1 MKEFE
6 KNKNEFLI
14 FLEKD
19 RAYSNQT
26 IQSYLRDLN
35 VYDSFIKDNSIQY
48 HKIKKDDIFKF
59 QSSLEGQISPRSFSR
74 ILSALKTF
82 YKFLH
87 MERVIDDITLNEIK
101 SYPSPKYKKS
111 MPTFLSKEQVE
122 KIVERIDLNEKLDNR
137 NKKRDQ
143 AIIMLFFSSGI
154 RLNELI
160 SIKLSDIDFSD
171 NKIKVFGK
179 GKKQR
184 IVNFDNYTKDLMI
197 QYLKVIEKYPLV
209 KKLYNNNLFVDKKN
223 KALKERKVQTI
234 VMNNLRQLN
243 LASYGPHTLRHSFA
257 THLLNSGVSINAIQ
271 SLLGHESLSSTQIYT
286 HVTIGG
292 LKETIKK
299 SHPRGEK

>member
-19 RAYSNQT
+19 RGYSNQT
-26 IQSYLRDLN
+26 IESYSRDLSLYSN
-35 VYDSFIKDNSIQY
+35 FIIENKIQY
-48 HKIKKDDIFKF
+48 HKIKKNDIFKF
-59 QSSLEGQISPRSFSR
+59 QSSLEGQISPRSFAR

-87 MERVIDDITLNEIK
+87 MERLIDDIALNEVK

-122 KIVERIDLNEKLDNR
+122 KIVEKINLNENLDDQA
-137 NKKRDQ
+137 KKRDQ

-184 IVNFDNYTKDLMI
+184 IVNFDSYTKDLMI
-197 QYLKVIEKYPLV
+197 QYLEMIQKYPLV
-209 KKLYNNNLFVDKKN
+209 KEIYNNNLFVDKKN

>member
-1 MKEFE
+1 MS
-6 KNKNEFLI
+6 L
-14 FLEKD
+14 
-19 RAYSNQT
+19 YSN
-26 IQSYLRDLN
+26 
-35 VYDSFIKDNSIQY
+35 FIIENKIQY
-48 HKIKKDDIFKF
+48 HKIKKNDIFKF
-59 QSSLEGQISPRSFSR
+59 QSSLEGQISPRSFAR

-87 MERVIDDITLNEIK
+87 MERAIDDITLNEVK

-111 MPTFLSKEQVE
+111 MPTFLCNEQVE
-122 KIVERIDLNEKLDNR
+122 KIVEKINLNENLDDQA
-137 NKKRDQ
+137 KKRDQ

-184 IVNFDNYTKDLMI
+184 IVNFDSYTKDLMI
-197 QYLKVIEKYPLV
+197 QYLEMIQKYPLV
-209 KKLYNNNLFVDKKN
+209 KEIYNNNLFVDKKN

-234 VMNNLRQLN
+234 VMNNLKQLS

-257 THLLNSGVSINAIQ
+257 THLLNSGVSIKSIQ

-286 HVTIGG
+286 HVTLGS

-299 SHPRGEK
+299 HPRGEK

>member
-35 VYDSFIKDNSIQY
+35 VYDSFMKDNSIQY

-234 VMNNLRQLN
+234 VMNNLKQLS

-257 THLLNSGVSINAIQ
+257 THLLNSGVSIKSIQ

-286 HVTIGG
+286 HVTLGS

-299 SHPRGEK
+299 HPRGEK

>member
-19 RAYSNQT
+19 RGYSDQT
-26 IQSYLRDLN
+26 IESYSRDLN
-35 VYDSFIKDNSIQY
+35 VYDSFMKDNTIQY
-48 HKIKKDDIFKF
+48 HKIKKDNIFKF
-59 QSSLEGQISPRSFSR
+59 QSSLEGQISPRSFAR

-87 MERVIDDITLNEIK
+87 MERAIDDITLNEIK

-122 KIVERIDLNEKLDNR
+122 KIVERINLNKKLDNR

-143 AIIMLFFSSGI
+143 AIIMLFFSSGV

-160 SIKLSDIDFSD
+160 SIKLSDIDFSN

-184 IVNFDNYTKDLMI
+184 IVNFDNHTKDLMI

-209 KKLYNNNLFVDKKN
+209 KKLYNDNLFVNKKN

>member
-26 IQSYLRDLN
+26 IESYLRDLN
-35 VYDSFIKDNSIQY
+35 VYDSFMKDNSIQY

-137 NKKRDQ
+137 NKKRNQ
-143 AIIMLFFSSGI
+143 AIIMLFFSSGV

-160 SIKLSDIDFSD
+160 SIKLSDIDFSN

-209 KKLYNNNLFVDKKN
+209 KKIYNNNLFVDKKN

>member
-35 VYDSFIKDNSIQY
+35 VYDSFMKDNSIQY

-209 KKLYNNNLFVDKKN
+209 KKIYNNNLFVDKKN

-257 THLLNSGVSINAIQ
+257 THLLNNGVSINAIQ

-286 HVTIGG
+286 HVTFEN

>member
-19 RAYSNQT
+19 RGYSNQT
-26 IQSYLRDLN
+26 IESYSRDLSLYSN
-35 VYDSFIKDNSIQY
+35 FIIENKIQY
-48 HKIKKDDIFKF
+48 HKIKKNDIFKF
-59 QSSLEGQISPRSFSR
+59 QSSLEGQISPRSFAR

-87 MERVIDDITLNEIK
+87 MERLIDDIALNEVK

-122 KIVERIDLNEKLDNR
+122 KIVEKINLNENLDDQA
-137 NKKRDQ
+137 KKRDQ

-184 IVNFDNYTKDLMI
+184 IVNFDSYTKDLMI
-197 QYLKVIEKYPLV
+197 QYLKMIQKYPLV
-209 KKLYNNNLFVDKKN
+209 KELYNNNLFVDKKN

-234 VMNNLRQLN
+234 VMNNLKQLS

-257 THLLNSGVSINAIQ
+257 THLLNSGVSIKSIQ

-286 HVTIGG
+286 HVTLGS

-299 SHPRGEK
+299 HPRGEK

>member
-6 KNKNEFLI
+6 KNKIEFAI
-14 FLEKD
+14 FLKKE
-19 RAYSNQT
+19 RGYSNQT
-26 IQSYLRDLN
+26 IESYSRDLN
-35 VYDSFIKDNSIQY
+35 VYHNFVKKNKIQY
-48 HKIKKDDIFKF
+48 NKIKKEDIFKF
-59 QSSLEGQISPRSFSR
+59 QSSLEGQISPRSFAR

-87 MERVIDDITLNEIK
+87 MERAVDDITLNEIK
-101 SYPSPKYKKS
+101 LYPSPKYKKS

-122 KIVERIDLNEKLDNR
+122 KIVEKIDLNEKLDNR
-137 NKKRDQ
+137 DRKKDQ

-160 SIKLSDIDFSD
+160 SIKLSDIDFSN

-184 IVNFDNYTKDLMI
+184 IVNFDNYTKDLVI
-197 QYLKVIEKYPLV
+197 QYLEIIEKYPLV
-209 KKLYNNNLFVDKKN
+209 KELYNNNLFVDKKN
-223 KALKERKVQTI
+223 KPLKERKVQTI

-257 THLLNSGVSINAIQ
+257 THLLNSGVSISAIQ

-286 HVTIGG
+286 HVTLGS
-292 LKETIKK
+292 LKKTIKK
-299 SHPRGEK
+299 AHPRGEK

>member
-19 RAYSNQT
+19 RGYSNQT
-26 IQSYLRDLN
+26 IESYSRDLN
-35 VYDSFIKDNSIQY
+35 VYNSFMKDNTIQY
-48 HKIKKDDIFKF
+48 HKIKKDNIFKF
-59 QSSLEGQISPRSFSR
+59 QSSLEGQISPRSFAR

-87 MERVIDDITLNEIK
+87 MERAIDDITLNEIK

-122 KIVERIDLNEKLDNR
+122 KIVERINLNKKLDNR

-143 AIIMLFFSSGI
+143 AIIMLFFSSGV

-160 SIKLSDIDFSD
+160 SIKLSDIDFSN

-184 IVNFDNYTKDLMI
+184 IVNFDNHTKDLMI

-209 KKLYNNNLFVDKKN
+209 KKLYNDNLFVNKKN

>member
-19 RAYSNQT
+19 RGYSDQT
-26 IQSYLRDLN
+26 IESYSRDLN
-35 VYDSFIKDNSIQY
+35 VYNSFMKDNTIQY
-48 HKIKKDDIFKF
+48 HKIKKDNIFKF
-59 QSSLEGQISPRSFSR
+59 QSSLEGQISPRSFAR

-87 MERVIDDITLNEIK
+87 MERAIDDITLNEIK

-122 KIVERIDLNEKLDNR
+122 KIVERINLNKKLDNR

-143 AIIMLFFSSGI
+143 AIIMLFFSSGV

-160 SIKLSDIDFSD
+160 SIKLSDIDFSN

-184 IVNFDNYTKDLMI
+184 IVNFDNHTKDLMI
-197 QYLKVIEKYPLV
+197 QYLKLIEKYPLV
-209 KKLYNNNLFVDKKN
+209 KKLYNDNLFVNKKN

>member
-19 RAYSNQT
+19 RGYSNQT
-26 IQSYLRDLN
+26 IESYSRDLSLYSN
-35 VYDSFIKDNSIQY
+35 FIIENKIQY
-48 HKIKKDDIFKF
+48 HKIKKNDIFKF
-59 QSSLEGQISPRSFSR
+59 QSSLEGQISPRSFAR

-87 MERVIDDITLNEIK
+87 MERLIDDIVLNEVK

-122 KIVERIDLNEKLDNR
+122 KIVEKINLNENLDDQA
-137 NKKRDQ
+137 KKRDQ

-184 IVNFDNYTKDLMI
+184 IVNFDSYTKDLII
-197 QYLKVIEKYPLV
+197 QYLKMIEKYPLV
-209 KKLYNNNLFVDKKN
+209 KELYNNNLFVDKKN

-234 VMNNLRQLN
+234 VMNNLKQLS

-257 THLLNSGVSINAIQ
+257 THLLNSGVSIKSIQ

-286 HVTIGG
+286 HVTLGS

-299 SHPRGEK
+299 HPRGEK

>member
-26 IQSYLRDLN
+26 IQSYLRDLS
-35 VYDSFIKDNSIQY
+35 VYDSFMKDNSIQY

-197 QYLKVIEKYPLV
+197 HYLKVIEKYPLV
-209 KKLYNNNLFVDKKN
+209 KNIYNNNLFVDKKN

-286 HVTIGG
+286 HVTIGS

>member
-19 RAYSNQT
+19 RGYSNQT
-26 IQSYLRDLN
+26 IESYSRDLSLYSN
-35 VYDSFIKDNSIQY
+35 FIIENKIQY
-48 HKIKKDDIFKF
+48 HKIKKNDIFKF
-59 QSSLEGQISPRSFSR
+59 QSSLEGQISPRSFAR

-87 MERVIDDITLNEIK
+87 MERLIDDIALNEVK

-122 KIVERIDLNEKLDNR
+122 KIVEKINLNENLDDQA
-137 NKKRDQ
+137 KKRDQ

-184 IVNFDNYTKDLMI
+184 IVNFDSYTKDLMI
-197 QYLKVIEKYPLV
+197 QYLKMIEKYPLV
-209 KKLYNNNLFVDKKN
+209 KEIYNNNLFVDKKN

-234 VMNNLRQLN
+234 VMNNLKQLS

-257 THLLNSGVSINAIQ
+257 THLLNSGVSIKSIQ

-286 HVTIGG
+286 HVTLGS

-299 SHPRGEK
+299 HPRGEK

>member
-26 IQSYLRDLN
+26 IESYLRDLN
-35 VYDSFIKDNSIQY
+35 VYDSFMKDNTIQY

-101 SYPSPKYKKS
+101 SYPSPKYKKR

-209 KKLYNNNLFVDKKN
+209 KKIYNNNLFVDKKN

-234 VMNNLRQLN
+234 VMNNLKQLN

-257 THLLNSGVSINAIQ
+257 THLLNNGVSINAIQ

>member
-19 RAYSNQT
+19 RGYSDQT
-26 IQSYLRDLN
+26 IESYSRDLN
-35 VYDSFIKDNSIQY
+35 VYDSFMKDNTIQY
-48 HKIKKDDIFKF
+48 HKIKKDNIFKF
-59 QSSLEGQISPRSFSR
+59 QSSLQGQISPRSFAR

-87 MERVIDDITLNEIK
+87 MERLIDDITLNEIK

-122 KIVERIDLNEKLDNR
+122 KIVERINLNKKLDNR

-143 AIIMLFFSSGI
+143 AIIMLFFSSGV

-160 SIKLSDIDFSD
+160 SIKLSDIDFSN

-184 IVNFDNYTKDLMI
+184 IVNFDNHTKDLMI
-197 QYLKVIEKYPLV
+197 QYLKLIEKYPLV
-209 KKLYNNNLFVDKKN
+209 KKLYNDNLFVNKKN

>member
-19 RAYSNQT
+19 RGYSNQT
-26 IQSYLRDLN
+26 IESYSRDLSLYSN
-35 VYDSFIKDNSIQY
+35 FIIENKIQY
-48 HKIKKDDIFKF
+48 HKIKKNDIFKF
-59 QSSLEGQISPRSFSR
+59 QSSLEGQISPRSFAR

-87 MERVIDDITLNEIK
+87 MERLIDDIALNEVK

-122 KIVERIDLNEKLDNR
+122 KIVEKINLNENLDDQA
-137 NKKRDQ
+137 KKRDQ

-184 IVNFDNYTKDLMI
+184 IVNFDSYTKDLMI
-197 QYLKVIEKYPLV
+197 QYLKMIEKYPLV
-209 KKLYNNNLFVDKKN
+209 KELYNNNLFVDKKN

-234 VMNNLRQLN
+234 VMNNLKQLS

-257 THLLNSGVSINAIQ
+257 THLLNSGVSIKSIQ

-286 HVTIGG
+286 HVTFEN

>member
-26 IQSYLRDLN
+26 IQSYLRDLS
-35 VYDSFIKDNSIQY
+35 VYDSFMKDNSIQY

-209 KKLYNNNLFVDKKN
+209 KKIYNNNLFVDKKN

>member
-26 IQSYLRDLN
+26 IKSYLRDLN
-35 VYDSFIKDNSIQY
+35 VYDSFMKDNSIQY

-143 AIIMLFFSSGI
+143 AIIMLFFSSGV

-209 KKLYNNNLFVDKKN
+209 KKIYNNNLFVDKKN

-234 VMNNLRQLN
+234 VMNNLKQLN

-286 HVTIGG
+286 HVTIGS

>member
-19 RAYSNQT
+19 RGYSNQT
-26 IQSYLRDLN
+26 IESYSRDLSL
-35 VYDSFIKDNSIQY
+35 YSSFIIENKIQY
-48 HKIKKDDIFKF
+48 HKIKKNDIFKF
-59 QSSLEGQISPRSFSR
+59 QSSLEGQISPRSFAR

-87 MERVIDDITLNEIK
+87 MERLIDDIALNEVK

-122 KIVERIDLNEKLDNR
+122 KIVEKINLNENLDDQA
-137 NKKRDQ
+137 KKRDQ

-184 IVNFDNYTKDLMI
+184 IVNFDSYTKDLMI
-197 QYLKVIEKYPLV
+197 QYLEMIQKYPLV
-209 KKLYNNNLFVDKKN
+209 KELYNNNLFVDKKN

-234 VMNNLRQLN
+234 VMNNLKQLS

-257 THLLNSGVSINAIQ
+257 THLLNSGVSIKSIQ

-286 HVTIGG
+286 HVTLGS

-299 SHPRGEK
+299 HPRGEK

>member
-6 KNKNEFLI
+6 KNKIEFAI
-14 FLEKD
+14 FLKKD
-19 RAYSNQT
+19 RGYSNQT
-26 IQSYLRDLN
+26 IESYSRDLN
-35 VYDSFIKDNSIQY
+35 VYHNFVKKNKIQY
-48 HKIKKDDIFKF
+48 NKIKKEDIFKF
-59 QSSLEGQISPRSFSR
+59 QSSLEGQISPRSFAR

-87 MERVIDDITLNEIK
+87 MERAVDDITLNEIK
-101 SYPSPKYKKS
+101 LYPSPKYKKS

-122 KIVERIDLNEKLDNR
+122 KIVEKIDLNEKLDNR
-137 NKKRDQ
+137 DRKKDQ

-160 SIKLSDIDFSD
+160 SIKLSDIDFSN

-184 IVNFDNYTKDLMI
+184 IVNFDNYTKDLVI
-197 QYLKVIEKYPLV
+197 KYLEIIEKYPLV
-209 KKLYNNNLFVDKKN
+209 KELYNNNLFVDKKN
-223 KALKERKVQTI
+223 KPLKERKVQTI

-257 THLLNSGVSINAIQ
+257 THLLNNGVSISAIQ

-286 HVTIGG
+286 HVTLGS
-292 LKETIKK
+292 LKKTIKK
-299 SHPRGEK
+299 AHPRGEK

>member
-19 RAYSNQT
+19 RGYSNQT
-26 IQSYLRDLN
+26 IESYSRDLSLYSN
-35 VYDSFIKDNSIQY
+35 FIIENKVQY
-48 HKIKKDDIFKF
+48 HKIKKNDIFKF
-59 QSSLEGQISPRSFSR
+59 QSSLEGQISPRSFAR

-87 MERVIDDITLNEIK
+87 MERLIDDIALNEVK

-122 KIVERIDLNEKLDNR
+122 KIVEKINLNENLDDQA
-137 NKKRDQ
+137 KKRDQ

-184 IVNFDNYTKDLMI
+184 IVNFDSYTKDLMI
-197 QYLKVIEKYPLV
+197 QYLKMIEKYPLV
-209 KKLYNNNLFVDKKN
+209 KELYNNNLFVDKKN

-234 VMNNLRQLN
+234 VMNNLKQLS

-257 THLLNSGVSINAIQ
+257 THLLNSGVSIKSIQ

-286 HVTIGG
+286 HVTLGS

-299 SHPRGEK
+299 HPRGEK

>member
-19 RAYSNQT
+19 RGYSNQT
-26 IQSYLRDLN
+26 IESYSRDLSLYSN
-35 VYDSFIKDNSIQY
+35 FIIENKIQY
-48 HKIKKDDIFKF
+48 YKIKKNDIFKF
-59 QSSLEGQISPRSFSR
+59 QSSLEGQISPRSFAR

-87 MERVIDDITLNEIK
+87 MERLIDDIALNEVK

-122 KIVERIDLNEKLDNR
+122 KIVEKINLNENLDDQA
-137 NKKRDQ
+137 KKRDQ

-184 IVNFDNYTKDLMI
+184 IVNFDSYTKDLMI
-197 QYLKVIEKYPLV
+197 QYLEMIQKYPLV
-209 KKLYNNNLFVDKKN
+209 KEIYNNNLFVDKKN

-234 VMNNLRQLN
+234 VMNNLKQLS

-257 THLLNSGVSINAIQ
+257 THLLNSGVSIKSIQ

-286 HVTIGG
+286 HVTLGS

-299 SHPRGEK
+299 HPRGEK

>member
-1 MKEFE
+1 MG
-6 KNKNEFLI
+6 
-14 FLEKD
+14 
-19 RAYSNQT
+19 YSNQT
-26 IQSYLRDLN
+26 IESYSRDLSLYSN
-35 VYDSFIKDNSIQY
+35 FIIENKIQY
-48 HKIKKDDIFKF
+48 HKIKKNDIFKF
-59 QSSLEGQISPRSFSR
+59 QSSLEGQISPRSFAR

-87 MERVIDDITLNEIK
+87 MERLIDDIVLNEVK

-122 KIVERIDLNEKLDNR
+122 KIVEKINLNENLDDQA
-137 NKKRDQ
+137 KKRDQ

-184 IVNFDNYTKDLMI
+184 IVNFDSYTKDLMI
-197 QYLKVIEKYPLV
+197 QYLKMIQKYPLV
-209 KKLYNNNLFVDKKN
+209 KELYNNNLFVDKKN

-234 VMNNLRQLN
+234 VMNNLKQLS

-257 THLLNSGVSINAIQ
+257 THLLNSGVSIKSIQ

-286 HVTIGG
+286 HVTLGS

-299 SHPRGEK
+299 HPRGEK

>member
-6 KNKNEFLI
+6 KNKNDFLI

-19 RAYSNQT
+19 RGYSDQT
-26 IQSYLRDLN
+26 IESYSRDLN
-35 VYDSFIKDNSIQY
+35 VYNSFMKDNTIQY
-48 HKIKKDDIFKF
+48 HKIKKDNIFKF
-59 QSSLEGQISPRSFSR
+59 QSSLEGQISPRSFAR

-87 MERVIDDITLNEIK
+87 MERAIDDITLNEIK

-122 KIVERIDLNEKLDNR
+122 KIVERINLNKKLDNR

-143 AIIMLFFSSGI
+143 AIIMLFFSSGV

-160 SIKLSDIDFSD
+160 SIKLSDIDFSN

-184 IVNFDNYTKDLMI
+184 IVNFDNHTKDLMI
-197 QYLKVIEKYPLV
+197 QYLKLIEKYPLV
-209 KKLYNNNLFVDKKN
+209 KKLYNDNLFVNKKN

>member
-19 RAYSNQT
+19 RGYSNQT
-26 IQSYLRDLN
+26 IESYSRDLSLYSN
-35 VYDSFIKDNSIQY
+35 FIIENKIQY
-48 HKIKKDDIFKF
+48 HKIKKNDIFKF
-59 QSSLEGQISPRSFSR
+59 QSSLEGQISPRSFAR

-87 MERVIDDITLNEIK
+87 MERLIDDIALNEVK

-122 KIVERIDLNEKLDNR
+122 KIVEKINLNENLDDQA
-137 NKKRDQ
+137 KKRDQ

-184 IVNFDNYTKDLMI
+184 IVNFDSYTKDLMI
-197 QYLKVIEKYPLV
+197 QYLEMIEKYPLV
-209 KKLYNNNLFVDKKN
+209 KEIYNNNLFVDKKN

-234 VMNNLRQLN
+234 VMNNLKQLS

-257 THLLNSGVSINAIQ
+257 THLLNSGVSIKSIQ

-286 HVTIGG
+286 HVTLGS

-299 SHPRGEK
+299 HPRGEK

>member
-26 IQSYLRDLN
+26 IQSYLRDLS
-35 VYDSFIKDNSIQY
+35 VYDSFMKDNSIQY

-59 QSSLEGQISPRSFSR
+59 QSSLEGQISPRSFAR

-209 KKLYNNNLFVDKKN
+209 KKIYNNNLFVDKKN

>member
-19 RAYSNQT
+19 RGYSDQT
-26 IQSYLRDLN
+26 IESYSRDLN
-35 VYDSFIKDNSIQY
+35 VYNSFMKDNTIQY
-48 HKIKKDDIFKF
+48 HKIKKDNIFKF
-59 QSSLEGQISPRSFSR
+59 QSSLQGQISPRSFAR

-87 MERVIDDITLNEIK
+87 MERLIDDITLNEIK

-122 KIVERIDLNEKLDNR
+122 KIVERINLNKKLDNR

-143 AIIMLFFSSGI
+143 AIIMLFFSSGV

-160 SIKLSDIDFSD
+160 SIKLSDIDFSN

-184 IVNFDNYTKDLMI
+184 IVNFDNHTKDLMI

-209 KKLYNNNLFVDKKN
+209 KKLYNDNLFVNKKN

>member
-19 RAYSNQT
+19 RGYSNQT
-26 IQSYLRDLN
+26 IESYSRDLSLYSN
-35 VYDSFIKDNSIQY
+35 FIIENKIQY
-48 HKIKKDDIFKF
+48 HKIKKNDIFKF
-59 QSSLEGQISPRSFSR
+59 QSSLEGQISPRSFAR

-87 MERVIDDITLNEIK
+87 MERLIDDIALNEVK

-122 KIVERIDLNEKLDNR
+122 KIVEKINLNENLDDQA
-137 NKKRDQ
+137 KKRDQ

-160 SIKLSDIDFSD
+160 SIKLSDIDFSN

-184 IVNFDNYTKDLMI
+184 IVNFDNYTKDLI
-197 QYLKVIEKYPLV
+197 IEYLKIIEKYPLA
-209 KKLYNNNLFVDKKN
+209 KELYNNNLFVNKKN

>member
-35 VYDSFIKDNSIQY
+35 VYDSFMKDNTIQY

-209 KKLYNNNLFVDKKN
+209 KKIYNNNLFVDKKN

>member
-19 RAYSNQT
+19 RGYSDQT
-26 IQSYLRDLN
+26 IESYSRDLN
-35 VYDSFIKDNSIQY
+35 VYDSFMKDNTIQY
-48 HKIKKDDIFKF
+48 HKIKKDNIFKF
-59 QSSLEGQISPRSFSR
+59 QSSLEGQISPRSFAR

-122 KIVERIDLNEKLDNR
+122 KIVERINLNKKLDNR

-143 AIIMLFFSSGI
+143 AIIMLFFSSGV

-160 SIKLSDIDFSD
+160 SIKLSDIDFSN

-184 IVNFDNYTKDLMI
+184 IVNFDNHTKDLMI
-197 QYLKVIEKYPLV
+197 QYLKLIEKYPLV
-209 KKLYNNNLFVDKKN
+209 KKLYNDNLFVNKKN

>member
-19 RAYSNQT
+19 RGYSDQT
-26 IQSYLRDLN
+26 IESYSRDLN
-35 VYDSFIKDNSIQY
+35 VYDSFMKDNTIQY
-48 HKIKKDDIFKF
+48 DRIKKDNIFKF
-59 QSSLEGQISPRSFSR
+59 QSSLEGQISPRSFAR

-122 KIVERIDLNEKLDNR
+122 KIVERINLNKKLDNR

-143 AIIMLFFSSGI
+143 AIIMLFFSSGV

-160 SIKLSDIDFSD
+160 SIKLSDIDFSN

-184 IVNFDNYTKDLMI
+184 IVNFDNHTKDLMI

-209 KKLYNNNLFVDKKN
+209 KKLYNDNLFVNKKN

>member
-35 VYDSFIKDNSIQY
+35 VYDSFMKDNTIQY
-48 HKIKKDDIFKF
+48 HKIKKDNIFKF
-59 QSSLEGQISPRSFSR
+59 QSSLEGQISPRSFAR

-122 KIVERIDLNEKLDNR
+122 KIVERINLNKKLDNR

-143 AIIMLFFSSGI
+143 AIIMLFFSSGV

-160 SIKLSDIDFSD
+160 SIKLSDIDFSN

-184 IVNFDNYTKDLMI
+184 IVNFDNHAKDLMI

-209 KKLYNNNLFVDKKN
+209 KKLYNDNLFVNKKN

>member
-6 KNKNEFLI
+6 KNKIEFAI
-14 FLEKD
+14 FLKKD
-19 RAYSNQT
+19 RGYSNQT
-26 IQSYLRDLN
+26 IESYSRDLN
-35 VYDSFIKDNSIQY
+35 VYHNFVKKNKIQY
-48 HKIKKDDIFKF
+48 NKIKKEDIFKF
-59 QSSLEGQISPRSFSR
+59 QSSLESQISPRSFAR

-87 MERVIDDITLNEIK
+87 MERAVDDITLNEIK
-101 SYPSPKYKKS
+101 LYPSPKYKKS

-122 KIVERIDLNEKLDNR
+122 KIVEKIDLNEKLDNR
-137 NKKRDQ
+137 DRKKDQ

-160 SIKLSDIDFSD
+160 SIKLSDIDFSN

-184 IVNFDNYTKDLMI
+184 IVNFDNYTKDLVI
-197 QYLKVIEKYPLV
+197 QYLEIIEKYPLV
-209 KKLYNNNLFVDKKN
+209 KELYNNNLFVDKKN
-223 KALKERKVQTI
+223 KPLKERKVQTI

-257 THLLNSGVSINAIQ
+257 THLLNSGVSISAIQ

-286 HVTIGG
+286 HVTLGS
-292 LKETIKK
+292 LKKTIKK
-299 SHPRGEK
+299 AHPRGEK

>member
-35 VYDSFIKDNSIQY
+35 VYDSFMKDNSIQY

>member
-19 RAYSNQT
+19 RGYSDQT
-26 IQSYLRDLN
+26 IESYSRDLN
-35 VYDSFIKDNSIQY
+35 VYDSFMKDNTIQY
-48 HKIKKDDIFKF
+48 HKIKKDNIFKF
-59 QSSLEGQISPRSFSR
+59 QSSLEGQISPRSFAR

-87 MERVIDDITLNEIK
+87 MERAIDDITLNEIK

-122 KIVERIDLNEKLDNR
+122 KIVERINLNKKLDNR

-143 AIIMLFFSSGI
+143 AIIMLFFSSGV

-160 SIKLSDIDFSD
+160 SIKLSDIDFSN

-184 IVNFDNYTKDLMI
+184 IVNFDNHTKDLMI

-209 KKLYNNNLFVDKKN
+209 KKLYNDNLFVNKKN

-299 SHPRGEK
+299 SHPRDEK

>member
-19 RAYSNQT
+19 RGYSDQT
-26 IQSYLRDLN
+26 IESYSRDLN
-35 VYDSFIKDNSIQY
+35 VYNSFMKDNTIQY
-48 HKIKKDDIFKF
+48 HKIKKDNIFKF
-59 QSSLEGQISPRSFSR
+59 QSSLEGQISPRSFAR

-122 KIVERIDLNEKLDNR
+122 KIVERINLNKKLDNR

-143 AIIMLFFSSGI
+143 AIIMLFFSSGV

-160 SIKLSDIDFSD
+160 SIKLSDIDFSN
-171 NKIKVFGK
+171 NKIKIFGK

-184 IVNFDNYTKDLMI
+184 IVNFDNHTKDLMI

-209 KKLYNNNLFVDKKN
+209 KKLYNDNLFVNKKN